1 MIVWI
6 EPQGNDLGLFCWLAE
21 ETVPRPAENPAIND
35 LLPKRLL
42 RLKAFQ
48 WKLVGHRRGH
58 NTSSGGCWW
67 NDEVCNRDMYKQIK
81 ISALLNTEFREII
94 SLNRMVIM
102 ESCVSTVAWIIL
114 ITVKMLCQ
122 NQYIDMF
129 MFMKFCPVST
139 LLIMRPSVVELRL
152 L

>member
-1 MIVWI
+1 
-6 EPQGNDLGLFCWLAE
+6 
-21 ETVPRPAENPAIND
+21 
-35 LLPKRLL
+35 
-42 RLKAFQ
+42 
-48 WKLVGHRRGH
+48 
-58 NTSSGGCWW
+58 
-67 NDEVCNRDMYKQIK
+67 MYKQIK
-81 ISALLNTEFREII
+81 ISALLNTESREII

-114 ITVKMLCQ
+114 ITTKMLCQ
-122 NQYIDMF
+122 NQNIDML

>member
-1 MIVWI
+1 
-6 EPQGNDLGLFCWLAE
+6 
-21 ETVPRPAENPAIND
+21 
-35 LLPKRLL
+35 
-42 RLKAFQ
+42 
-48 WKLVGHRRGH
+48 
-58 NTSSGGCWW
+58 
-67 NDEVCNRDMYKQIK
+67 MYKQIK
-81 ISALLNTEFREII
+81 ISALLNTESREII

-114 ITVKMLCQ
+114 ITIKMLCQ
-122 NQYIDMF
+122 NQYIDML